1 MKKEKFTAIVRD
13 SRRNCIYI

>member
-1 MKKEKFTAIVRD
+1 MKKEKFTANVRD